1 MFFNPPAKYSTHP
14 SLVLIKKNRSS
25 CKGIDSPW
33 LTPLARSATTAKD
46 AWTPSLGTVPVRSQ
60 DVPDNMQRVT
70 GFHHGF
76 CYMPNGFTSLP
87 NKGYGSV
94 NCVNTSTA
102 HAFENAIRNRMLT
115 AAAGGSQRVDIV
127 HLPVQGVQVNVEK
140 WCGGRM
146 QQANEKPMVS
156 PEVVSAL
163 MAREQLFRPLGHFDI
178 FPSWV

>member
-1 MFFNPPAKYSTHP
+1 
-14 SLVLIKKNRSS
+14 
-25 CKGIDSPW
+25 
-33 LTPLARSATTAKD
+33 
-46 AWTPSLGTVPVRSQ
+46 
-60 DVPDNMQRVT
+60 MQRVT

-163 MAREQLFRPLGHFDI
+163 MAREQTDRTTSHPALPSSGDQATRAQRAGTMALKKARAMMPAVDLQPTVPNVRPRRGRRI
-178 FPSWV
+178 PRSSTRPEKR